1 MQTQAL
7 GVALTGRG
15 FIAAALKAARCS
27 QPHWCVSE
35 QWSMGYFHGD
45 DCQTVRVPF
54 YSGRVLLVTTVEVGR
69 VVLERALQ
77 VACWID
83 REDSG

>member
-1 MQTQAL
+1 
-7 GVALTGRG
+7 
-15 FIAAALKAARCS
+15 
-27 QPHWCVSE
+27 
-35 QWSMGYFHGD
+35 MGYLHGD
-45 DCQTVRVPF
+45 ECQLVSVTF